1 MHVAEGGTS
10 IAHESIS
17 QQGEA
22 LNKMTGSVSAN
33 LVSYRAPASVWN
45 KRGWRGTTIEER
57 VVPTIVSA
65 VGALLLRHG
74 VKRGSWRGLAPAV
87 AGATLMG
94 CVAAGLC
101 DPRHAGVR
109 WKHLFRQRSVDRLT
123 TELLDSFP
131 ASDPLSVTASA
142 GRRAN

>member
-1 MHVAEGGTS
+1 MTVA
-10 IAHESIS
+10 
-17 QQGEA
+17 
-22 LNKMTGSVSAN
+22 AN

-45 KRGWRGTTIEER
+45 RRGWSGVTIEER

-65 VGALLLRHG
+65 VGVLLLRHG
-74 VKRGSWRGLAPAV
+74 MKRRSWRGLGPAV

-101 DPRHAGVR
+101 DPRDARVR
-109 WKHLFRQRSVDRLT
+109 WKHLFRKRSVDRLT
-123 TELLDSFP
+123 NELLDSFP
-131 ASDPLSVTASA
+131 ASDAPSVTASA

>member
-1 MHVAEGGTS
+1 MHVAERGTS

-17 QQGEA
+17 QRGEV

-74 VKRGSWRGLAPAV
+74 VKRGSWQGLGPAV

-101 DPRHAGVR
+101 DPRHARVR

>member
-17 QQGEA
+17 QRGEA

-74 VKRGSWRGLAPAV
+74 VRRGSWRGLGPAV

-101 DPRHAGVR
+101 DPRHARVR